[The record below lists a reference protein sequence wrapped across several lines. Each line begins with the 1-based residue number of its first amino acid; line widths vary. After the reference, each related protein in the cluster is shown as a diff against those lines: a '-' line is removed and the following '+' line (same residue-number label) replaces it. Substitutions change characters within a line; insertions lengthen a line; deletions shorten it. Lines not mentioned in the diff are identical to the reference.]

1 MPGRYGNIDY
11 STYTKGGFLVGLALF
26 AIAALSEI
34 VIHLGNLQI
43 QSGLSTL
50 LLDAGLTGILVMVAA
65 PIVFGVIMP
74 LTE

>member
-11 STYTKGGFLVGLALF
+11 STYTKGGFLFGLALF

-50 LLDAGLTGILVMVAA
+50 LLDVGLAGIVVMVAA